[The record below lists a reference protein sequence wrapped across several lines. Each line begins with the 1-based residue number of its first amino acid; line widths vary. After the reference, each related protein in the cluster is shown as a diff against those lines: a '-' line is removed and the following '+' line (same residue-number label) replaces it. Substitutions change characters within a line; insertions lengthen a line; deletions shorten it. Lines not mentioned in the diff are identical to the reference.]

1 MKIEVIKY
9 SALDL
14 NEMIKESDYDNDAGI
29 DIRLKEKIVIAPHST
44 VTVGC
49 GFGLK
54 LPTGVMAQV
63 ITRSSISKQ
72 NITIGNAPIDASYTG
87 EIHMM
92 VSNNSDNSENYVTFD
107 KGERLAQL
115 VIIPIINFKLVDSLK
130 LRGQNGLGSSGK

>member
-14 NEMIKESDYDNDAGI
+14 EDMIKESEYDNDAGV
-29 DIRLKEKIVIAPHST
+29 DIRLIEDLTIAPQST
-44 VTVGC
+44 VTVNC

-54 LPTGVMAQV
+54 LPTGVMAQI

-92 VSNNSDNSENYVTFD
+92 VSNNSNKELSFKRGD
-107 KGERLAQL
+107 RLAQL
-115 VIIPIINFKLVDSLK
+115 VIIPIITFKLVDSLK

>member
-44 VTVGC
+44 STVGC

-54 LPTGVMAQV
+54 LPAGVMAQI

-92 VSNNSDNSENYVTFD
+92 VSNNSENLVHFY
-107 KGERLAQL
+107 KGDRLAQL
-115 VIIPIINFKLVDSLK
+115 VVIPIINFKLVDSLK
-130 LRGQNGLGSSGK
+130 HRGSNGLGSSGK

>member
-14 NEMIKESDYDNDAGI
+14 EDMIKESEYDNDAGV
-29 DIRLKEKIVIAPHST
+29 DIRLIEDLTIAPQST
-44 VTVGC
+44 VTVNC

-54 LPTGVMAQV
+54 LPTGVMAQI

-92 VSNNSDNSENYVTFD
+92 VSNNSNKELSFKCGD
-107 KGERLAQL
+107 RLAQL
-115 VIIPIINFKLVDSLK
+115 VIIPIITFKLVDSLK

>member
-92 VSNNSDNSENYVTFD
+92 VSNNSENFVYFD

>member
-14 NEMIKESDYDNDAGI
+14 EDMIKESEYDNDAGV
-29 DIRLKEKIVIAPHST
+29 DIRLIEDLTIAPQST

-54 LPTGVMAQV
+54 LPTGVMAQI

-72 NITIGNAPIDASYTG
+72 NITIGNAPIDTSYTG

-92 VSNNSDNSENYVTFD
+92 VSNNSNKELSFKCGD
-107 KGERLAQL
+107 RLAQL
-115 VIIPIINFKLVDSLK
+115 VIIPIITFKLVDSLK

>member
-14 NEMIKESDYDNDAGI
+14 EDMIKESEYDNDAGV
-29 DIRLKEKIVIAPHST
+29 DIRLIEDLTIAPQST

-54 LPTGVMAQV
+54 LPTGVMAQI

-92 VSNNSDNSENYVTFD
+92 VSNNSNKELSFKCGD
-107 KGERLAQL
+107 RLAQL
-115 VIIPIINFKLVDSLK
+115 VIIPIITFKLVDSLK